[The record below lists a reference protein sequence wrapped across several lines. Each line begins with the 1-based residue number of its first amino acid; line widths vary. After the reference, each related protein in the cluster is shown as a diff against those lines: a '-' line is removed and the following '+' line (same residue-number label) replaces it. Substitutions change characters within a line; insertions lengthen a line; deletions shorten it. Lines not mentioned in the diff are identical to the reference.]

1 MHSRRKSNIASVLH
15 NSVISP
21 SAILLPYPRPL
32 FLVGWKMTRNGR
44 TKWVDS
50 LFCAAH
56 KVSKDTSVCFIYF
69 PVADFPARLV
79 AFTPSPVLFQLWSK
93 AISVLKGR
101 GRETSCRR

>member
-15 NSVISP
+15 NSVIPP
-21 SAILLPYPRPL
+21 SIAAILLPYPRPR

-50 LFCAAH
+50 FFCAAH

-69 PVADFPARLV
+69 PVAGFPA
-79 AFTPSPVLFQLWSK
+79 
-93 AISVLKGR
+93 
-101 GRETSCRR
+101 